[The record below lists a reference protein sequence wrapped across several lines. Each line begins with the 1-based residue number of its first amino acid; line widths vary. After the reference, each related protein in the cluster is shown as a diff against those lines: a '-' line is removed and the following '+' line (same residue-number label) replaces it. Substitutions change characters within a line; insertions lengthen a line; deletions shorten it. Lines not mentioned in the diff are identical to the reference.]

1 MKLSIYSLQ
10 QTLYDGEAEKL
21 ICQTAQGQITVLD
34 HHIPL
39 VSSLI
44 GPAIEVVRKD
54 GGREKIEAASG
65 FIEVRSG
72 SEVVMLV
79 N

>member
-1 MKLSIYSLQ
+1 MHISIYSIH

-39 VSSLI
+39 VSSLT
-44 GPAIEVVRKD
+44 GPAVEVVRGD
-54 GGREKIEAASG
+54 GAREKIPVVSG
-65 FIEVRSG
+65 VLEVRPE
-72 SEVVMLV
+72 SEVIVLA